1 MRNESSKSEGNAK
14 MEKKIGAE
22 QRLIFRAQ
30 SRLLPSIPECVAS
43 QKDSFTGLV
52 LEKEEIA
59 FLSMLLTFLGVTS
72 PRDPI

>member
-1 MRNESSKSEGNAK
+1 MNPAK
-14 MEKKIGAE
+14 ARATPKWKKKIGAE

-59 FLSMLLTFLGVTS
+59 FLSMFLTFLGVTS